1 MDMSSY
7 RKSSSAGVVAEGQT
21 AGSSR
26 LEPKKSRRWFSGR
39 SGNAITEFALIF
51 PLFILMVCA
60 IADLS
65 RLFYAETTLQNA
77 VRQGS
82 RYASTGNHQPDPLH
96 SGQTLSRINSINLV
110 TQQAA
115 IGLST
120 SNLQIS
126 SAVGGSGSA
135 GGPGD
140 TVTLSLTSSVKLL
153 TPIIAQF
160 FNHGQFTFTVT
171 STNQNEFFPPSQTT

>member
-1 MDMSSY
+1 MDMASLQQSTSASALG
-7 RKSSSAGVVAEGQT
+7 KSQIAV
-21 AGSSR
+21 GSR
-26 LEPKKSRRWFSGR
+26 PEPGKRRRWFSGT

-60 IADLS
+60 ITDLS

-96 SGQTLSRINSINLV
+96 SGQTLSRIASIDLV

-140 TVTLSLTSSVKLL
+140 TVTLSLTSNVKLL

-171 STNQNEFFPPSQTT
+171 STNQNEYFPPSQTT